1 MDVALS
7 WLKIRAELVAVVLAL
22 ALLRVHALDLAP
34 VVALVPVPGVPG
46 ARAVA
51 AAALRDL
58 EARAEAAPSP
68 VDVPRASPVR
78 VRQESR
84 APSPG
89 RDPSLMK
96 SLLTGKGPSLETN
109 LWIRDVTAATVCQSR
124 APVRSR

>member
-51 AAALRDL
+51 ALRGLKKLLSLVTITSHHD
-58 EARAEAAPSP
+58 ETFISSFGS
-68 VDVPRASPVR
+68 DVP
-78 VRQESR
+78 
-84 APSPG
+84 
-89 RDPSLMK
+89 
-96 SLLTGKGPSLETN
+96 
-109 LWIRDVTAATVCQSR
+109 
-124 APVRSR
+124 

>member
-1 MDVALS
+1 MDVELS

-34 VVALVPVPGVPG
+34 VVAPVPVPGVPG
-46 ARAVA
+46 ARVVA
-51 AAALRDL
+51 ALKDP
-58 EARAEAAPSP
+58 EARAEAAPSL
-68 VDVPRASPVR
+68 VDVPKASPVR

-96 SLLTGKGPSLETN
+96 SLLTEKGPSLERN
-109 LWIRDVTAATVCQSR
+109 LWIRDVTAATVCRSR

>member
-46 ARAVA
+46 ARAV
-51 AAALRDL
+51 AALRDL